1 MHRKNAFC
9 SRPSFF
15 MSAVDLGYMPAET
28 VFSERSDPNYY
39 FLKSSTMLSIEG
51 VNCLS
56 FTPAED
62 SIFFE
67 ATVA

>member
-1 MHRKNAFC
+1 
-9 SRPSFF
+9 
-15 MSAVDLGYMPAET
+15 MPAES
-28 VFSERSDPNYY
+28 VFSERSDPKLLPVNHYY